1 MVGLALIRVRQ
12 RRRRRKPFWPGL
24 VVASGMLTGNLFTMF
39 VLPTVCVWLARDC
52 DGMSERSSLSSA
64 QRSAYSSFAVVV
76 VYFFALKSARHVALF
91 IKHQNQS
98 T

>member
-1 MVGLALIRVRQ
+1 MPSCNRKTPIRNADRQSVYDVCSAHRLCLAGAIATACQSEVLFHQ
-12 RRRRRKPFWPGL
+12 L
-24 VVASGMLTGNLFTMF
+24 NVAHT
-39 VLPTVCVWLARDC
+39 
-52 DGMSERSSLSSA
+52 
-64 QRSAYSSFAVVV
+64 SSFAIVV

>member
-1 MVGLALIRVRQ
+1 MYQSEIVRRVTRLCLAGAIATACQSEVLFHQ
-12 RRRRRKPFWPGL
+12 L
-24 VVASGMLTGNLFTMF
+24 NVAHT
-39 VLPTVCVWLARDC
+39 
-52 DGMSERSSLSSA
+52 
-64 QRSAYSSFAVVV
+64 SSFAIVV